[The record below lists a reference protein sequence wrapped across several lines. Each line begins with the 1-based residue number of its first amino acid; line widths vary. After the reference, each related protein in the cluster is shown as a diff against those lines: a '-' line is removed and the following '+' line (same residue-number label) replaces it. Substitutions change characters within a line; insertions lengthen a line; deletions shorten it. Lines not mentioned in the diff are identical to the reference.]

1 MPPAIP
7 PMGLLRR
14 GTSRMG
20 FDPYGSLIEKQE
32 VRERA
37 AIDPWR
43 YCDRRTGHATSVQ
56 QLSDVIA
63 PALPGAV

>member
-1 MPPAIP
+1 
-7 PMGLLRR
+7 
-14 GTSRMG
+14 MG
-20 FDPYGSLIEKQE
+20 FDPYGSFIEKQE